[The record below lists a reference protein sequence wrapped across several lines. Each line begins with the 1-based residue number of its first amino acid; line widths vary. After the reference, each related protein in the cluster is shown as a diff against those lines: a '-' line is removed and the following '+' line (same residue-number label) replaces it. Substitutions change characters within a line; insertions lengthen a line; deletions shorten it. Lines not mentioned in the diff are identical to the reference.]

1 MGYDLRAKAK
11 PTTSLQNAPSNPSAL
26 SECRGLHKEAVGD
39 RQPSSPRP
47 DTVVP
52 INKNRR
58 IADEHDRKG
67 HRSQTGCNTTASGQ
81 AERRRRA
88 TQHATNPGGPDQW
101 TNETQ
106 IRWSSEL
113 CAASRRR
120 PRSNRRAGRLP
131 PASPSTRDKRRTFAS
146 SRRCAF
152 SIGETRE
159 RRANPQDA
167 NSPDAV
173 VRTAEAT
180 DRSTRARAQE
190 ARGANL
196 ENEQEVNGRSATGF
210 TQRAHSNH
218 CVGIVHTATAIL
230 FSCCRLECV

>member
-47 DTVVP
+47 DTVFP
-52 INKNRR
+52 STRTGAK
-58 IADEHDRKG
+58 DEHDRKG
-67 HRSQTGCNTTASGQ
+67 HRSQAGCNTTASGQ

-88 TQHATNPGGPDQW
+88 TQHATNSGGPHQW
-101 TNETQ
+101 TSETQ
-106 IRWSSEL
+106 IKWPSEWS
-113 CAASRRR
+113 AAFRR
-120 PRSNRRAGRLP
+120 PRRSNRLVGRRPL
-131 PASPSTRDKRRTFAS
+131 ASPNTRDKRRTFAS